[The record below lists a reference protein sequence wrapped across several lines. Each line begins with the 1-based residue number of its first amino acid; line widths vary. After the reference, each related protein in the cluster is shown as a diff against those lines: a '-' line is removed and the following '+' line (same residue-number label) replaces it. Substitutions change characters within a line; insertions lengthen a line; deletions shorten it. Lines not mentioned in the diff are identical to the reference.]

1 MPNGSKKY
9 TDFVTWTASAPDE
22 YLDEKGALYGDG
34 FNSFFARMNSVMQNL
49 GYTYNIGVSDL
60 TGGASGTLDKK
71 AVYSIEG
78 KLTIVYEIGRNNRV
92 DVDVYNYGDYKIA

>member
-1 MPNGSKKY
+1 
-9 TDFVTWTASAPDE
+9 
-22 YLDEKGALYGDG
+22 
-34 FNSFFARMNSVMQNL
+34 MNSVMQNL
-49 GYTYNIGVSDL
+49 GYTYNSGVSDL

-92 DVDVYNYGDYKIA
+92 DIDVYNYGDYKIA